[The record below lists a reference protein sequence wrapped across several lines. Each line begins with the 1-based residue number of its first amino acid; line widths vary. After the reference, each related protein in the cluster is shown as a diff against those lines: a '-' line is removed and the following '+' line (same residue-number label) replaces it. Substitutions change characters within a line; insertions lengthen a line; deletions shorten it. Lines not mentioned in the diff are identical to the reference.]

1 MQVEFKENFDIS
13 GLTTFKIGGKV
24 NKIYFPRN
32 LDEFGYVVKK
42 TPKPKV
48 SGNLSNML
56 ISSEG
61 YDGVIISTSKLKNFY
76 FTGDKLYSECGVK
89 VPFLAQTMC
98 DEGLSGIEFMIG
110 FPGSVGGTVY
120 MNASASGTAV
130 ADVLDSAVL
139 YSKSKGKFTL
149 SNEEMQFGYRTS
161 ICQKKPY
168 IVLAATFNMRRKPV
182 EKIMRTIEENLIFR
196 KNHHPLLKLPN
207 AGSIFKNP
215 KNNIAGR
222 VIDEAG
228 MKCASVGGAQVWD
241 RHANFIVNTG
251 NATSL
256 DVLELMLKIYDAVY
270 DKFKI
275 KLVPEIEFLGGN
287 NAREVEIWEIL
298 KKKRK

>member
-1 MQVEFKENFDIS
+1 MEIEFKENFDIS
-13 GLTTFKIGGKV
+13 GFTTFKIGGQIS
-24 NKIYFPRN
+24 KIYFPRN
-32 LDEFGYVVKK
+32 LDEFEYIIKK

-56 ISSEG
+56 VSTDG

-76 FTGDKLYSECGVK
+76 YTGNKLYAECGVK
-89 VPFLAQTMC
+89 APFLSQTMC

-110 FPGSVGGTVY
+110 FPGSVGGMVY
-120 MNASASGTAV
+120 MNASASGTSV
-130 ADVLDSAVL
+130 SDVLESAVL
-139 YSKSKGKFTL
+139 YSKSKGEFVL
-149 SNEEMQFGYRTS
+149 SNDEMQFRYRTS

-168 IVLAATFNMRRKPV
+168 IILAATFNMRQKSV
-182 EKIMRTIEENLIFR
+182 EEITRTIEENLIFR

-215 KNNIAGR
+215 QNDFAGR

-228 MKCASVGGAQVWD
+228 MKGVAVGGAQVWE

-251 NATSL
+251 SATSL

-275 KLVPEIEFLGGN
+275 KLKPEIEFLGSN
-287 NAREVEIWEIL
+287 NAREVEIW
-298 KKKRK
+298 KKIRK